1 MFLKKNYQL
10 LIEKIKA
17 CIESTGTYGL
27 AFADYLFY
35 QSHEVSIVNP
45 TCINAF
51 AKSKLSR
58 HKTDKVDSKIIA
70 EYASKYEL
78 KPYKP
83 TDPVILE
90 N

>member
-1 MFLKKNYQL
+1 ME
-10 LIEKIKA
+10 I
-17 CIESTGTYGL
+17 
-27 AFADYLFY
+27 
-35 QSHEVSIVNP
+35 SIVNP
-45 TCINAF
+45 ACINAF

-83 TDPVILE
+83 TDP
-90 N
+90 